1 MDLMARVQEFMT
13 LKKERLG
20 KELAE
25 KYGVSENE
33 VAGPVDSFLK
43 DSYGPA
49 LEAAR
54 VISSKENPVLLF
66 IGKKECTICREA
78 SRSGALPGRHRDL
91 ELVKLD
97 YSQPGGLLYHL
108 IQQQDKGLLPLI
120 AMIFQGRIRMI
131 FTGECLHATVY
142 EKYYNELRSGRSK
155 NIYAL

>member
-66 IGKKECTICREA
+66 IGKKNAPSAREA
-78 SRSGALPGRHRDL
+78 SPIWSASW
-91 ELVKLD
+91 KT
-97 YSQPGGLLYHL
+97 
-108 IQQQDKGLLPLI
+108 
-120 AMIFQGRIRMI
+120 
-131 FTGECLHATVY
+131 TGIW
-142 EKYYNELRSGRSK
+142 SW
-155 NIYAL
+155 

>member
-1 MDLMARVQEFMT
+1 
-13 LKKERLG
+13 
-20 KELAE
+20 
-25 KYGVSENE
+25 
-33 VAGPVDSFLK
+33 
-43 DSYGPA
+43 
-49 LEAAR
+49 
-54 VISSKENPVLLF
+54 
-66 IGKKECTICREA
+66 
-78 SRSGALPGRHRDL
+78 
-91 ELVKLD
+91 VKLD